1 MGLTRLRFVSCP
13 VLRYPMAMGT
23 LADLEDQEP
32 ISGKESPMNIH
43 LKVSSDDGTLRRNV
57 EKNKGSNNGLNI
69 L

>member
-1 MGLTRLRFVSCP
+1 MYLDWSLVVYL

-43 LKVSSDDGTLRRNV
+43 LKVSADENALRRNAG
-57 EKNKGSNNGLNI
+57 KNKENNE
-69 L
+69 